1 MPLPYDEADFEAVD
15 VRFTYD
21 NSGVLEVIST
31 VLSMGEKTTLIIEN
45 SPGAISSDA
54 IGRRFKELEAIKI
67 HPREEAVNEAMIS
80 RLMAA
85 YENALG
91 PRRTEIGWMLSQF
104 EATLTTYDTRQIARM
119 HETITQALRDLDG
132 SDVFD

>member
-1 MPLPYDEADFEAVD
+1 M
-15 VRFTYD
+15 
-21 NSGVLEVIST
+21 LEVIST
-31 VLSMGEKTTLIIEN
+31 VLSTGEKTTLIIEN

-54 IGRRFKELEAIKI
+54 IARRFKELDAIKI

-80 RLMAA
+80 RLTAA

-91 PRRTEIGWMLSQF
+91 PRRTEIGWLLSQF

-119 HETITQALRDLDG
+119 HETITKALRDLDG